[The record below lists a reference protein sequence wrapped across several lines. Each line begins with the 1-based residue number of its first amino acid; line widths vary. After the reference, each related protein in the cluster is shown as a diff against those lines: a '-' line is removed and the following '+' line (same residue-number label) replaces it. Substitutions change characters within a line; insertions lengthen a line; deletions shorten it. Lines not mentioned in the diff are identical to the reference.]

1 MKDKKKEEGDNKK
14 IDEVDIK
21 KVDGVDEEDIIVVM
35 TVRCI
40 DMAAPTENIDKKP
53 CTECGEMTWIS
64 TSFRDKNIDK
74 IVCQPCYNKIY
85 PKEKEYIACVTQECI
100 DEAFEWAKRH
110 GINTTK
116 EEMIMNMEDQI
127 GKSIKIEKVSDNK

>member
-1 MKDKKKEEGDNKK
+1 MKDKKK
-14 IDEVDIK
+14 
-21 KVDGVDEEDIIVVM
+21 EEDIIVVM

-40 DMAAPTENIDKKP
+40 DMAATTENIDKRP

-64 TSFRDKNIDK
+64 TSFRGKKIDK

-85 PKEKEYIACVTQECI
+85 GKDKEYIACTTQECI
-100 DEAFEWAKRH
+100 DEAFEWAIQH

-116 EEMIMNMEDQI
+116 EEMIMNMEDKI
-127 GKSIKIEKVSDNK
+127 GKSIKIEKVSDKK